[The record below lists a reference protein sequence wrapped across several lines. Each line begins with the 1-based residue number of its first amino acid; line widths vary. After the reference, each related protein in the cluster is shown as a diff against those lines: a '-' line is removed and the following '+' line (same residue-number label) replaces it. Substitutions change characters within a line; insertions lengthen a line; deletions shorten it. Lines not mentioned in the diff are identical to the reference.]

1 MKILVIG
8 GTRFLGRTFVE
19 VALDQGHELT
29 LLNRG
34 RTGPDLFPDIEHL
47 RGDRDGD
54 LAVLRGRQWDI
65 VVDTCGYVPRIVEK
79 SADFLQDSIERYIFI
94 STISVYADFSKPG
107 IDEGSPL
114 AKIEDEST
122 EEVTNEA
129 YGPLKVLCEN
139 VVLDTYP
146 ERSTILRCGLI
157 IGPYDPTDRFT
168 YWPVRIQR
176 GGEVLAP
183 SPPHMQVQFLDAT
196 DLADFILLLAK
207 NRITGVYNTTGPMQK
222 LTMEG
227 FLNACINIT
236 GSNASLTWVSEDF
249 ITSHDVDHI
258 PVWTPMDWR
267 GIFQVNCTRAIN
279 AGLLFKP
286 LEQTIRNTLDW
297 HATRPSDYELKV
309 GLKPDREKEL
319 LEKWRAA
326 AQK

>member
-146 ERSTILRCGLI
+146 ERSTILRCGLT

-183 SPPHMQVQFLDAT
+183 SPPHMQVQFVDAT

>member
-183 SPPHMQVQFLDAT
+183 SPPHMQVQFVDAT